1 MSGVSGMEMLDEV
14 LWHPDAVHGGLSWEE
29 QVGAAEKRG
38 VFVAGGS
45 VRIRQTLGG
54 NHILAVASKIVVGG
68 KRTYPVL
75 DKVYLHGQLRSASY
89 PQAWQSCAQL
99 SKAHPQDR
107 SAPIFSTNNC
117 IAN

>member
-1 MSGVSGMEMLDEV
+1 MLDEV

-68 KRTYPVL
+68 KRTYPSWTKFTSMGISVL
-75 DKVYLHGQLRSASY
+75 YLTLKHGSHV
-89 PQAWQSCAQL
+89 L
-99 SKAHPQDR
+99 S
-107 SAPIFSTNNC
+107 
-117 IAN
+117 